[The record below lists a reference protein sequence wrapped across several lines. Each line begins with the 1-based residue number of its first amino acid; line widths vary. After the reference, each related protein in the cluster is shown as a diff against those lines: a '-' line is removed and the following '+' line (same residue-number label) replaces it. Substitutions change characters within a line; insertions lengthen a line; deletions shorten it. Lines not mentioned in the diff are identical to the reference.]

1 MILYYLFYHVV
12 PLACILL
19 HLNILFSGMVMV
31 YIVCPNVVTFS
42 SSSAAVLARPS
53 EKEVFLYLSGAN
65 LTKSEVLKKKEIA
78 LN

>member
-1 MILYYLFYHVV
+1 
-12 PLACILL
+12 
-19 HLNILFSGMVMV
+19 MV